1 MRKRVVR
8 SRILAG
14 MNWRR
19 GVVLAAIHLTV
30 AAVVILR
37 TEADYWPNIRSER
50 VRVPVVIPPSATAE
64 EAESANFFPCDEGGI
79 IDRAFAPREMIASAA
94 NMPAALLVGWHQPCA
109 QPSAL
114 DNLVEK
120 RYGRTRR
127 AEVLILAIQCAA
139 FGLWWFVVGGF
150 PLVRPRR
157 WWLEPGAF
165 ITACT
170 IPVALASLLI
180 PDGFALRVPIVHPAA
195 MIPVL
200 ILMLAWLWW
209 FGLLIWKTV
218 RFGLRSFVSSRRHA
232 AQ

>member
-1 MRKRVVR
+1 
-8 SRILAG
+8 

-30 AAVVILR
+30 AAVVIVR

-64 EAESANFFPCDEGGI
+64 EAAFANFFPCDEGGI
-79 IDRAFAPREMIASAA
+79 IDRAFAPREMVISAA
-94 NMPAALLVGWHQPCA
+94 NMPVVLLVGWHEPCA
-109 QPSAL
+109 QPSTL
-114 DNLVEK
+114 DNVVEK

-127 AEVLILAIQCAA
+127 AEVLILTIQCAA
-139 FGLWWFVVGGF
+139 FVVWWLIVGGF

-165 ITACT
+165 VTACT

-180 PDGFALRVPIVHPAA
+180 PDGFAFRVPILHPAA
-195 MIPVL
+195 MIPAV
-200 ILMLAWLWW
+200 IAMVAWLWW
-209 FGLLIWKTV
+209 FGLLIWKTF
-218 RFGLRSFVSSRRHA
+218 RSAFRSFVGSR
-232 AQ
+232 QQVPQ